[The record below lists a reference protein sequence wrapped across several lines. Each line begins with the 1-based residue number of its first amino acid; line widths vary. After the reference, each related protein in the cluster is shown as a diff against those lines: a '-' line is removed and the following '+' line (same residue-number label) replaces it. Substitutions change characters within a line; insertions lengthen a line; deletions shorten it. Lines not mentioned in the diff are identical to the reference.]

1 MTNLESIIG
10 DPKQIDEELS
20 QFRETTK
27 MLSSQ
32 SPRMIEEY
40 PHQWVALY
48 GDEVKANGS
57 TLRVVLN
64 AIDEQGLPKGQVIVR
79 FIEKNHR
86 TMIL

>member
-20 QFRETTK
+20 QFRETTE

-48 GDEVKANGS
+48 GDKVKAHGS
-57 TLRVVLN
+57 TLRVVLK
-64 AIDEQGLPKGQVIVR
+64 AIDEQELPRGQVIVR